1 LAVKIRL
8 RRMGKKKQP
17 FYRIVAIDSKSAR
30 DGRYLDKIGH
40 YNPLLNP
47 AQVVIDRGKAF
58 KWLETGAI
66 PSDSVKSLLRRD
78 GILLELDLK
87 KRGVAQDQIAAELA
101 KFQAAQ
107 VQKVKRLEAKA
118 AQAKSK
124 SKATDSEEKPA
135 EQTAAPAE
143 ASA

>member
-1 LAVKIRL
+1 
-8 RRMGKKKQP
+8 MGKKKQP

-40 YNPLLNP
+40 YNPLLDP

-58 KWLETGAI
+58 KWLESGAT

-78 GILLELDLK
+78 GILLEMDLK
-87 KRGVAQDQIAAELA
+87 KRGVAQEQIAAELA

-107 VQKVKRLEAKA
+107 VQKLKRLEAKA
-118 AQAKSK
+118 AQARSK
-124 SKATDSEEKPA
+124 SKAAAAEKPVEEA
-135 EQTAAPAE
+135 AAPAE